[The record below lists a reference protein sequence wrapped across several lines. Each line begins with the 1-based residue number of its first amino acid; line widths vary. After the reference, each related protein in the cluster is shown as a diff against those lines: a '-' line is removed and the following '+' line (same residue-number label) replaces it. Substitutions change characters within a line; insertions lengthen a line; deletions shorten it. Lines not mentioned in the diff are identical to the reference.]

1 MKKVLTQLLFFCLFL
16 GIQSVT
22 LFAQDGS
29 ARPSEKEEVG
39 KKIRFNGLGR
49 ANILQTSIDGE
60 VTKSDT
66 STVQNLTDGEFLL
79 DLAVNATPNDKTEV
93 QTILRLRNE
102 FGGFYGAGMSLEVRE
117 LWARGII
124 ANTLEYHVGDMD
136 HVMSPYTLYSPIEE
150 GVVNEPAVFQP
161 QKEVIY
167 YEQFYTGNNTRRLQ
181 GAKLDFGL
189 DFTSVLRDM
198 DISAFIS
205 RIRGT
210 DFFTIPTRFI
220 SGGQAQFSTQ
230 TFNDSL
236 GLKADFGFNVAYTF
250 DDLQSGEATTGIRN
264 GVYTFNFDVSI
275 LDKKNIALNLLGET
289 GMSNIESKIGSESK
303 ADSVLFKTDDTF
315 LDIGAKV
322 VFKKQ
327 KLSIGASFVD
337 VGPDFFSIGAQSK
350 KVDFNATKSYYN
362 RIGENQDLRMTSLFD
377 LSRDRAIY
385 TFQLSD
391 KLMAYDPRF
400 SNTMPYGLATPNRQG
415 VRFDID
421 YGDSD
426 SNFEVMLDG
435 AFMNEIRGQGTFELK
450 SFMLLRATAN
460 LNFHKMASWEKTLRL
475 TLGYQYEQTSRNG
488 LEVEQVD
495 LNSNLIDLGL
505 EAELFTNFDILLG
518 AKLMSANGSDYIPVI
533 DEFNIVKDFPARFT
547 ADDTEQLIAAGL
559 KYTFKDGIYITLQYQ
574 SFDSKLGVNNPN
586 DYTMDQVFV
595 LYNMNF

>member
-1 MKKVLTQLLFFCLFL
+1 MKKILIQSFFLFLFL
-16 GIQSVT
+16 GIQCVT
-22 LFAQDGS
+22 LYAQDGS
-29 ARPSEKEEVG
+29 AKPTEKEEEG

-93 QTILRLRNE
+93 QAILRLRNE
-102 FGGFYGAGMSLEVRE
+102 FGGFFGAGMSVEVRE

-124 ANTLEYHVGDMD
+124 ANTLEYRVGDMD
-136 HVMSPYTLYSPIEE
+136 HVMSPYTLFSPQEE
-150 GVVNEPAVFQP
+150 GVVNEPAAFQP

-167 YEQFYTGNNTRRLQ
+167 YEQFYTGNNARRLQ

-198 DISAFIS
+198 DVSAFIG

-236 GLKADFGFNVAYTF
+236 GLKADLGFNIAYTF

-275 LDKKNIALNLLGET
+275 LDKKNIALHLLGET
-289 GMSNIESKIGSESK
+289 GLSDLESK
-303 ADSVLFKTDDTF
+303 ADSVSLFKTDDTF

-337 VGPDFFSIGAQSK
+337 IGPDFFSIGAQSK

-362 RIGENQDLRMTSLFD
+362 RIGENQDIRRTSLFD

-391 KLMAYDPRF
+391 RLMAYDPRF
-400 SNTMPYGLATPNRQG
+400 SNTMPYGLATANRQG

-421 YGDSD
+421 YGDDD
-426 SNFEVMLDG
+426 SSFEVMLNG

-450 SFMLLRATAN
+450 SFTLLRAAAN
-460 LNFHKMASWEKTLRL
+460 LNFHKMAGWEKTLRL

-488 LEVEQVD
+488 LEVQQMD
-495 LNSNLIDLGL
+495 LSSNLIDLGL
-505 EAELFTNFDILLG
+505 EAELFTNFDVLLG
-518 AKLMSANGSDYIPVI
+518 AKLMSASGSDYIPVI

-559 KYTFKDGIYITLQYQ
+559 KYTFKKGIYITLQYQ
-574 SFDSKLGVNNPN
+574 SFSSKMGTNNPN
-586 DYTMDQVFV
+586 DYDLNQVFV